1 MKLKFESLFSN
12 DSQKQGRRDPL
23 ALFLEGGR
31 ILNGESVLYAGET
44 FSFSLGA
51 HIDDVG
57 AAVKLALHSN
67 PAACS
72 CSGCAVGACACA
84 WT

>member
-1 MKLKFESLFSN
+1 MKFKFESIFSIFC
-12 DSQKQGRRDPL
+12 QKKAQREPL
-23 ALFLEGGR
+23 AVFIKGGE
-31 ILNGESVLYAGET
+31 ILNGESFLYAGET

-72 CSGCAVGACACA
+72 CSGYAVGACACP
-84 WT
+84 

>member
-1 MKLKFESLFSN
+1 M
-12 DSQKQGRRDPL
+12 
-23 ALFLEGGR
+23 
-31 ILNGESVLYAGET
+31 NGESFLYAGET

-72 CSGCAVGACACA
+72 CSGYAVGACACPKFQPSVQHNLFHFHSSGLDTA
-84 WT
+84 LSPTC

>member
-1 MKLKFESLFSN
+1 MPKKGQRE
-12 DSQKQGRRDPL
+12 PL
-23 ALFLEGGR
+23 AVFIEGGG
-31 ILNGESVLYAGET
+31 ILNGESFLYAGET

-72 CSGCAVGACACA
+72 CSGYAVGACACP
-84 WT
+84 

>member
-1 MKLKFESLFSN
+1 MYK
-12 DSQKQGRRDPL
+12 PL
-23 ALFLEGGR
+23 AVFLEGGR
-31 ILNGESVLYAGET
+31 ILNGESVLYAGKA
-44 FSFSLGA
+44 FSVSRGA

-72 CSGCAVGACACA
+72 FSGYAVGACACP
-84 WT
+84 

>member
-1 MKLKFESLFSN
+1 MKVSESFSN
-12 DSQKQGRRDPL
+12 CCQKKGQREPL
-23 ALFLEGGR
+23 AVFIEGGG
-31 ILNGESVLYAGET
+31 ILNGESFLYAGET
-44 FSFSLGA
+44 FSFSLGE

-72 CSGCAVGACACA
+72 CSGYAVGACA